1 MERSVLVE
9 SINDFIFRDTIG
21 ILEINKQSEFSLEEK
36 KQFIM
41 DIFNNYPIGE
51 IILSASL
58 NEDTGRIK
66 YKVLNGNKR
75 LNAIFEFCKDEFSI
89 EGIGEDLIFSDL
101 NKNHKN
107 MVKFFL
113 QYKLPVEI
121 VYNETEEELKKII
134 K

>member
-9 SINDFIFRDTIG
+9 SVNDFIFRNTAG
-21 ILEINKQSEFSLEEK
+21 ILEINKQSVFSLEEK

-51 IILSASL
+51 IILTASI

-75 LNAIFEFCKDEFSI
+75 LNAIFEFCKNEFSI

-101 NKNHKN
+101 TKNHKN

-113 QYKLPVEI
+113 QYKIPVEI
-121 VYNETEEELKKII
+121 IYNETEEELKKII